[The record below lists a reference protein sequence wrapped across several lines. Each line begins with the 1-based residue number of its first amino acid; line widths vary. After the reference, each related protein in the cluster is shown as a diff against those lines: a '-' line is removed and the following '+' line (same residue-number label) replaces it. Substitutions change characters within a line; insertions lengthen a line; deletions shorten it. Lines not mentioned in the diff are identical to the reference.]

1 MSSDDDR
8 REVCSTFNRLGH
20 EYDIGTAD
28 EHLVFADCRLKVL
41 DGIEVASQCVHLDLN
56 TNFIEDMEPVKA
68 LSRLEYL
75 DLYLNKIRRIQGL
88 EGMKELSFLDLSFN
102 AVRKIDGLDAV
113 TKLESLY
120 LPSNKIEVIQNVDH
134 LTNLVCLELAAN
146 RIRNVTGIES
156 LCKLEQLWL
165 GKNKLTKMLVPPLP
179 SLRQLALQSN
189 RIGEWDHCIEHLPAL
204 EELYLG
210 HNQLPSPPRGLL
222 SKVPKLT
229 VLDLAGNAVDSLEWL
244 EDTLELK
251 DLWLNDNK
259 IADRKQIHYITSTK
273 LETVY
278 LERNPMQLQLG
289 PAYRG
294 LVIELAPQLQQLD
307 ALEVTSVRQ

>member
-1 MSSDDDR
+1 MSSDDDS

-20 EYDIGTAD
+20 ECDIGAAD

-41 DGIEVASQCVHLDLN
+41 DGIEAAAECVHLDLN

-68 LSRLEYL
+68 LSHLQHL

-88 EGMKELSFLDLSFN
+88 EGMKELTFLDLSLN
-102 AVRKIDGLDAV
+102 AVRKIDGLDSL
-113 TKLESLY
+113 TKLKFLF
-120 LPSNKIEVIQNVDH
+120 LPWNKIEVIQNVDH

-146 RIRNVTGIES
+146 RIREVTGIET
-156 LCKLEQLWL
+156 LCKLELLWL
-165 GKNKLTKMLVPPLP
+165 GKNELTKMVVPPLP

-189 RIGEWDHCIEHLPAL
+189 RIAEWDHCIEHLPAL
-204 EELYLG
+204 EELYLA

-222 SKVPKLT
+222 NKVPKLT
-229 VLDLAGNAVDSLEWL
+229 VLHLSANVVDSLDWL

-259 IADRKQIHYITSTK
+259 IEDRLQIHYITPSK

-278 LERNPMQLQLG
+278 LERNPIQLQLG
-289 PAYRG
+289 PGYRG
-294 LVIELAPQLQQLD
+294 LVIELAPQLLQLD
-307 ALEVTSVRQ
+307 ALMVTSGK